1 MRLFIAVPLD
11 GGAKRQAAEV
21 QDVLRRQQVR
31 GNWTS
36 AENLHITLAF
46 LGEYPDPDRVLEIL
60 GRISFRPFSVCMD
73 RVGCFGDLWWTGFAP
88 CGALDALAGKVR
100 RALAEGG
107 IPFDRKRF
115 RAHVTILRRAQIP
128 QGGMPS
134 VDLEPRE
141 MTVSGFSLM
150 RSDRGKNG
158 MIYTEL
164 GRIPVGKPPRE
175 KN

>member
-11 GGAKRQAAEV
+11 AGAKRRAAEA
-21 QDVLRRQQVR
+21 QDALRRQQVR
-31 GNWTS
+31 GSWTA

-46 LGEYPDPDRVLEIL
+46 LGECPDPDRVLEVL
-60 GRISFRPFSVCMD
+60 EGISFRPFPVCMD
-73 RVGCFGDLWWTGFAP
+73 RIGCFGDLWWTGFAP
-88 CGALDALAGKVR
+88 CRELDALAGKVR

-115 RAHVTILRRAQIP
+115 RAHVTILRRAQFP
-128 QGGMPS
+128 KGGAPS
-134 VDLEPRE
+134 ADLEPRE

-150 RSDRGKNG
+150 RSDRGKTG

-164 GRIPVGKPPRE
+164 GHVPAE
-175 KN
+175 N